1 MTVIAVI
8 SPKGGVGKT
17 TLSVNLA
24 CALVTGGGAV
34 RLVDLSPQNTLRLH
48 LGADPASGKGLVRQT
63 LQQSHWHDVECD
75 SPYGVSYIPF
85 GTFTE
90 VERMALEAHLIDSP
104 HWLRDNLALLKNKP
118 GQLTIIDT
126 PPGHSVYVQQVLSVA
141 NIVLVVMIPD
151 AGSYA
156 TLPASEALIDYYCA
170 QRHSFHGS
178 YYLLNQ
184 HNANHP
190 LNQDIKLV
198 MQNMLGERLSHQ
210 VIHRD
215 EAISEALAFQQ
226 PAQVYMS
233 HSQAVEDFVLLSDWL
248 KTIIKRASHE

>member
-17 TLSVNLA
+17 TVSVNLA
-24 CALVTGGGAV
+24 CALAAGGFAV

-48 LGADPASGKGLVRQT
+48 LGADPGSVKGLVRQT
-63 LQQSHWHDVECD
+63 LQQDSWNDAECD

-85 GTFTE
+85 GSLNE
-90 VERMALEAHLIDSP
+90 VERIALEAHLIESP
-104 HWLRDNLALLKNKP
+104 RWLRDNLAHLKNKP

-126 PPGHSVYVQQVLSVA
+126 PAIPSVYAQQVLSVA
-141 NIVLVVMIPD
+141 DIVLVVMIPD

-156 TLPASEALIDYYCA
+156 TLPASEAYIDYYCT
-170 QRHSFHGS
+170 QRNGFHGS

-190 LNQDIKLV
+190 LNQDIKFV
-198 MQNMLGERLSHQ
+198 MQNTLGARLSHQ

-226 PAQVYMS
+226 PAHVYMP

-248 KTIIKRASHE
+248 KNIIKRASYE